1 MVSVG
6 VNDGKISN
14 ADYVLDHLRD
24 FVNSDGIYSVS
35 TLLSVTSSAVASWL
49 EKKTTMT
56 LKTVAKIGDLIGLS
70 VAEMMVRPG
79 VETEWYR
86 EADVKYL
93 ALNLDNYVEELCE
106 SKAYM
111 AHRLGIAKATL
122 QAYVYGGTKPRL
134 PMLQKMADVLDVEV
148 ADLFLP
154 VEEDVVS

>member
-24 FVNSDGIYSVS
+24 FVDSEDIYKVS
-35 TLLSVTSSAVASWL
+35 LLLSVNSGTVSNWL
-49 EKKTTMT
+49 DRKTMMN
-56 LKTVAKIGDLIGLS
+56 LKTVVKIGDLMGMS

-111 AHRLGIAKATL
+111 AHRLGIAKSTL
-122 QAYVYGGTKPRL
+122 QAYMYGGTKPRL

-154 VEEDVVS
+154 VE

>member
-1 MVSVG
+1 MK
-6 VNDGKISN
+6 DMISN
-14 ADYVLDHLRD
+14 TGYVFDHLKE
-24 FVNSDGIYSVS
+24 FVDSDGIYKVS
-35 TLLSVTSSAVASWL
+35 LLLSVNSGTVSNWL
-49 EKKTTMT
+49 DRKTMMN
-56 LKTVAKIGDLIGLS
+56 LKTVVKIGDLMGMS
-70 VAEMMVRPG
+70 VAEMMVRSG

-111 AHRLGIAKATL
+111 AHRLGIAKSTL

>member
-1 MVSVG
+1 MEEM
-6 VNDGKISN
+6 ISN

-86 EADVKYL
+86 ESDVKYFCF
-93 ALNLDNYVEELCE
+93 NLDAYVRDCDMSTLDAA
-106 SKAYM
+106 K
-111 AHRLGIAKATL
+111 RIGISRNTL
-122 QAYVYGGTKPRL
+122 QIYINGGTLPRL
-134 PMLQKMADVLDVEV
+134 PMLQKLADALDVEV

-154 VEEDVVS
+154 IE